1 MKLIYKNLKKPKKNQ
16 KTPKTTPQTTKKK
29 HPKKPL
35 GWVLFKNPGFFQPWE
50 QELRRKAEQDR
61 AELRKRLD
69 DETNRRTKEQNNSHH
84 VAEKISSL
92 EKERNQVSLALMC
105 RSLLLHVILI
115 PDYPSFPITASLE
128 HLHTI
133 CTL

>member
-1 MKLIYKNLKKPKKNQ
+1 MERELAMARHEGKEAHRRTEQ
-16 KTPKTTPQTTKKK
+16 
-29 HPKKPL
+29 
-35 GWVLFKNPGFFQPWE
+35 E

-92 EKERNQVSLALMC
+92 EKERNQVSFSSHVLRTDEPRSRIIVTTWLRRSAALRRSGIRSVSVLMC
-105 RSLLLHVILI
+105 CE
-115 PDYPSFPITASLE
+115 PADQGAE
-128 HLHTI
+128 
-133 CTL
+133 

>member
-1 MKLIYKNLKKPKKNQ
+1 MERELAMARHEGKEAHRRTEQ
-16 KTPKTTPQTTKKK
+16 
-29 HPKKPL
+29 
-35 GWVLFKNPGFFQPWE
+35 E

-105 RSLLLHVILI
+105 RGFLLRSSTKFLRMIARTK
-115 PDYPSFPITASLE
+115 STCFWASRIRI
-128 HLHTI
+128 H
-133 CTL
+133 